1 MGIRVRGIIA
11 LVLLMLVF
19 VNINTFTQPDA
30 GQRALAEPPTTGS
43 HSFGDDSGS
52 DNQQVLSTPSTAPT
66 FHARPPIKADP
77 LQISEDPKEVP
88 RPRPQTHHGHTTATT
103 NLSAATPS
111 ISPTSAKQS
120 DDIRLLIGVMSPFW
134 ASSK

>member
-30 GQRALAEPPTTGS
+30 GQRALAEPPTTGI

-52 DNQQVLSTPSTAPT
+52 DNQQVLSTPSTAQT
-66 FHARPPIKADP
+66 FHARPPIKAYVMKIADY
-77 LQISEDPKEVP
+77 PKVVP
-88 RPRPQTHHGHTTATT
+88 RQRPQTLHEHTTATT

-111 ISPTSAKQS
+111 ISPTS
-120 DDIRLLIGVMSPFW
+120 
-134 ASSK
+134 